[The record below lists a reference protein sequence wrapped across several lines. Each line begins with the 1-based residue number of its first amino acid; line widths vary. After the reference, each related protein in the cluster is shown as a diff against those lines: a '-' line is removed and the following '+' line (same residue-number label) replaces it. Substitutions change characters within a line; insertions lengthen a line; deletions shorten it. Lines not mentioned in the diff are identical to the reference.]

1 MKFSIIVPVYNVEDY
16 IIKCLESIYNQTY
29 KNFEVI
35 IVDDGSMDNSTLLIK
50 KYIKDKNNF
59 IYYRKE
65 NGGLSDARNYGL
77 KFITGNY
84 LIFIDSDDYINK
96 ELLYNLNE
104 EIKKNNPDII
114 KFGLNFIKN
123 DNIIE
128 MKKENFYN
136 LEVNEAIDKLLRD
149 ELFEPA
155 WFYCYK
161 FSFWQKNKFKY
172 TTGKLHEDFGLTPLI
187 IMNSQKISSISYI
200 GYNYVIRDNSIMTSN
215 DEEKLLKKFDD
226 SLYFYEQNIPLIN
239 KCKNINEYTKKLLKS
254 FYANGMINRLKTLD
268 KKNYNECLKKLQK
281 LNVFDNLANDTLKRK
296 IKRFFYKNFPKIFI
310 KKEERK

>member
-200 GYNYVIRDNSIMTSN
+200 GYNYRQRPNSIMRNQDYEKTKRKAEDFYFHYQFLIKEIEKTKINSTIFKSYLAN
-215 DEEKLLKKFDD
+215 SLILKITELQKEDYHKYKKKLKEEK
-226 SLYFYEQNIPLIN
+226 
-239 KCKNINEYTKKLLKS
+239 
-254 FYANGMINRLKTLD
+254 
-268 KKNYNECLKKLQK
+268 
-281 LNVFDNLANDTLKRK
+281 VFDNILTDTLPRK
-296 IKRFFYKNFPKIFI
+296 IKKVILQISPKIYYR
-310 KKEERK
+310 KK